1 MTCDLVLICYSPPP
15 PPKKKNREETNMC
28 HQIIRAIVKYIIILF
43 YNNKFSTGGIFETY
57 FFRQKSDKEQSTQC
71 SLTDPT
77 THVEG

>member
-1 MTCDLVLICYSPPP
+1 
-15 PPKKKNREETNMC
+15 MC
-28 HQIIRAIVKYIIILF
+28 HQIIRDIVKYIIILF